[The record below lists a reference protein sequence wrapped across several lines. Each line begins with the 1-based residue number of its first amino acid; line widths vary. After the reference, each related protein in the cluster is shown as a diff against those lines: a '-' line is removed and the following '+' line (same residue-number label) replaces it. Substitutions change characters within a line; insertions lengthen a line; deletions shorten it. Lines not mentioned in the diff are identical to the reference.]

1 MIKIGHVFDLRD
13 PRFRD
18 LRSWTFESFPE
29 VEFHE
34 IDLSKPSETA
44 SNADVTARAEAT
56 GPPDSPPDPA
66 REIPIDSP
74 TKFDVIFWS
83 DTSVPLAKLRSIP
96 EFALTPV
103 LAFLSNSREANPKK
117 SDLQSATDILLLPT
131 EKLLFLQKLEFL
143 LSKDEAVSPSFL
155 FELKLEREDPN
166 LRFDLGKSV
175 QITHLSETSCTL
187 ISPFPLARGL
197 EGTLACNVF
206 WNEGDALT
214 WKDRLVETRVQD
226 SVPYLDSSIASGTST
241 DFKFEVRLRFLG
253 LRQSQLRNLRL
264 WLTKNLKAKW
274 PEIERSNSKPVQR
287 LRVALL
293 SPRISAEHSLREN
306 LKDLAE
312 IEVTRYQGLQSF
324 LSRLA
329 TESSKSR
336 TPPSV
341 ANSSLP
347 ESGILYHHDFIGPKR
362 PNEVAPPL
370 HAKSVSLKIRSDD
383 LFVEKIEPPP
393 QPSSLLLGYPIA
405 IWEKDASPL
414 LKAMEAIDRSSFQ
427 ESLDWVAKGQ
437 LSERLDRHSNI
448 QVILHPK
455 PWIKEKFDLHMRLI
469 SPREGTKSP
478 VVEIAIHP
486 VMPHQTDHNAKLPI
500 LEETGFEAV
509 LIDASLF
516 DSLEGQRELLR
527 ERLLELSNT
536 IQKAELKNAFGNA
549 PPLVLFHAD
558 NNFDDTSLR
567 GTPVRQVVF
576 NFEDRRYIAELFISL
591 SRPELWTSPG
601 LAIAEFAA
609 ELDAAIFRP
618 TRLIAISESG
628 FRIMDRIPFKIST
641 NLRVLSSLWPNRELP
656 IWARVRRVQGL
667 EDAYAEDFIFLAVD
681 DEIQRAIRNFEL
693 QDHVNRKKAQS
704 G

>member
-1 MIKIGHVFDLRD
+1 MIRIGHVFNVQDS
-13 PRFRD
+13 RFQE
-18 LRSWTFESFPE
+18 LRSWTLENLPE

-34 IDLSKPSETA
+34 IDSAK
-44 SNADVTARAEAT
+44 AT
-56 GPPDSPPDPA
+56 GPPAPDPTPETPA
-66 REIPIDSP
+66 DPPPKLDL
-74 TKFDVIFWS
+74 IFWI
-83 DTSVPLAKLRSIP
+83 DTSQSLAKLRSIP
-96 EFALTPV
+96 EYASTPV
-103 LAFLSNSREANPKK
+103 LAFLSNGRNVDPKR
-117 SDLQSATDILLLPT
+117 SHLQSASDILLLPT

-143 LSKDEAVSPSFL
+143 LGKDEAVSPSFL
-155 FELKLEREDPN
+155 FELKLEKEVPG

-187 ISPFPLARGL
+187 ISPFPLVRGL

-206 WNEGDALT
+206 WNEGEAST

-226 SVPYLDSSIASGTST
+226 SVPYLDPSIASGEAP
-241 DFKFEVRLRFLG
+241 DLKYEVRLRFLG

-293 SPRISAEHSLREN
+293 SPRISAEQSLREN

-324 LSRLA
+324 FSRLA

-341 ANSSLP
+341 APSALP
-347 ESGILYHHDFIGPKR
+347 ESGILYHHNFIGPKR

-370 HAKSVSLKIRSDD
+370 HAKSVSLTVRSDD

-393 QPSSLLLGYPIA
+393 QASSLLLGFPIA

-414 LKAMEAIDRSSFQ
+414 MQAMEAIDRSAFQ

-437 LSERLDRHSNI
+437 LSERLDRHSSI

-455 PWIKEKFDLHMRLI
+455 PWIREKYDLHMRLI
-469 SPREGTKSP
+469 SPREGTKPP

-486 VMPHQTDHNAKLPI
+486 VLTQQTDQDAKTPT
-500 LEETGFEAV
+500 LEEMGFEAV

-516 DSLEGQRELLR
+516 DSLGSQKEVLR
-527 ERLLELSNT
+527 DRLLELSNALE
-536 IQKAELKNAFGNA
+536 KAGIKNAFGNA
-549 PPLVLFHAD
+549 PPLVLFHAE
-558 NNFDDTSLR
+558 NSFDETCLR
-567 GTPVRQVVF
+567 GTAVRQIVF

-618 TRLIAISESG
+618 TKLIAISEAG
-628 FRIMDRIPFKIST
+628 FRILDRIPFKIST

-667 EDAYAEDFIFLAVD
+667 EDGYAEDFIFLAVD
-681 DEIQRAIRNFEL
+681 DEIQKAVRNFEL
-693 QDHVNRKKAQS
+693 QDHVNRKNSQS